1 MKPPKFEH
9 HAIDTAEEAQALL
22 ATYGDEAKLL
32 AGGQSLMPMMNL
44 RVARPARLVDLNGVS
59 ELDYIHE
66 TANGLAVGAMTRQ
79 RTLERSEVMARRA
92 PLVVAALKHVAH
104 FQIRNRGTVGGSI
117 AHADAA
123 GELPAVLVALD
134 GSVTAHSLERG
145 RRTIAARDLF
155 RGPFT
160 TSLKS
165 DEMITEVFFPEQPG
179 CSRWSFKEFA
189 RRSGDY
195 ALAGVAVVISRAA
208 DGRIEAPALALL
220 GVAGRPIRATIAEQ
234 ALLATGSPSRAAE
247 AVRKEVEPVGN
258 VHGSAEYRRHLA
270 SVLTERALQEVLASH
285 RDT

>member
-1 MKPPKFEH
+1 M
-9 HAIDTAEEAQALL
+9 
-22 ATYGDEAKLL
+22 
-32 AGGQSLMPMMNL
+32 
-44 RVARPARLVDLNGVS
+44 
-59 ELDYIHE
+59 
-66 TANGLAVGAMTRQ
+66 
-79 RTLERSEVMARRA
+79 
-92 PLVVAALKHVAH
+92 
-104 FQIRNRGTVGGSI
+104 GGSI

-165 DEMITEVFFPEQPG
+165 DEMITECPEQPG